1 MVATRRIAAWRLSS
15 ASVARKLS
23 GSALFEPVSWGAAMF
38 AHRCSWA
45 SRYVVHLMAVR
56 PVPLIETIKR
66 NSMIY

>member
-1 MVATRRIAAWRLSS
+1 
-15 ASVARKLS
+15 
-23 GSALFEPVSWGAAMF
+23 MF

-66 NSMIY
+66 NAMIY